1 MANPNELKLTN
12 EEVEG
17 DFENMPTGMSAI
29 LTPPQP
35 GIYIFNIPPA
45 EVLYHAFNTIQDPK
59 QGQRLVVEFREEAAL
74 LMDPN
79 MQPYHCNISNR
90 TRVINFKSGPVVV
103 SDMAMLLKAL
113 EITPEAMTNQ
123 GYAKAMLAAGGRRFK
138 GEHTLTANCSS
149 KRDIWKEGKE
159 QKGKKGCGQRYA
171 VESYEPKDGSRVVLA
186 IPKTDKGLVE
196 TRFPC
201 ACGAD
206 VRAWGQL
213 RGFRKVA

>member
-17 DFENMPTGMSAI
+17 DFENMPTGMSAV

-35 GIYIFNIPPA
+35 GIYTFTIPAA
-45 EVLYHAFNTIQDPK
+45 EVLYHAFNTQQDAK
-59 QGQRLVVEFREEAAL
+59 QGQRLVVEFRDEAAL

-79 MQPYHCNISNR
+79 AQPYHCNISNR

-103 SDMAMLLKAL
+103 SDMAMMLKAL
-113 EITPEAMTNQ
+113 GIVPEAMTNP
-123 GYAKAMLAAGGRRFK
+123 GFAKAMLAAGGKRFR
-138 GEHTLTANCSS
+138 GEHTLTANCST
-149 KRDIWKEGKE
+149 KRDIWKDGKE

-171 VESYEPKDGSRVVLA
+171 VESYEPRDGSRVVLA
-186 IPKTDKGLVE
+186 IPKDERGQVS
-196 TRFPC
+196 TRFTC

-206 VRAWGQL
+206 LRAWGTL
-213 RGFRKVA
+213 RGFKKL